1 MKTVLAIIAVILVIS
16 FAAFLLPAIIG
27 IAIGIGLFKS
37 GSIIGGIVVILI
49 GIGTNIAM
57 VYGSFAEGSFGGGGH
72 SYLDDECPYCGS
84 GDTDGNHCFNCEEDF

>member
-57 VYGSFAEGSFGGGGH
+57 VYNELIWHLSTLSI
-72 SYLDDECPYCGS
+72 LKL
-84 GDTDGNHCFNCEEDF
+84 NQ